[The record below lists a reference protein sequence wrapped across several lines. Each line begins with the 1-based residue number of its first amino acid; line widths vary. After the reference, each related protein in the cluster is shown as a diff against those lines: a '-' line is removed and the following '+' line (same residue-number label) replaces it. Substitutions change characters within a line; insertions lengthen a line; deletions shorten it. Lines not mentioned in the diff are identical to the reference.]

1 MMVPKP
7 AEIPEEEWQQMSP
20 ATQAFIGQLVERT
33 RQLEAH
39 MRALQEQL
47 GQNSHNSS
55 RPPSSD
61 RPEPAKKKQPDKLT
75 KSQRKRGG
83 QPGHQHHARPLKPI
97 EQVNKVVPIKPDQC
111 RHCGAALKGEDP
123 QPYRHQVTEIP
134 PLEPVVIEYQLATL
148 TCEQCG
154 QTTRAGLPLGVPE
167 RVFGPRL
174 QSIGSL
180 LSGVYRLSRRQVEAL
195 MADIFRVELA
205 LGSLKNLE
213 EDTSEAVAQ
222 PVVSAQA
229 YVQAQAQANLDE
241 TGWFQE
247 NKPAWLWVAVTTWVT
262 IFVIRFSR
270 GGKVARELL
279 GETFPGI
286 VNCDRWSAYNWLH
299 PSRRQLCWAHLLR
312 DFLAFVERGGT
323 SAAIGQ
329 TLLTEAE
336 LMFAWWYKLRQGDI
350 NRDLFQ
356 EIMQPIQAEI
366 SRLLDQGTTC
376 EHAKTA
382 ATCTHILKRQAALWT
397 FIEVTGIEPT
407 NNAAERA
414 IRTGVIWRKTSL
426 GTQSQAGSLFVER
439 MLTVSAT
446 LKQQNRNVLDYLT
459 AVCIAC
465 LSNQPAPSLLPP
477 SQ

>member
-1 MMVPKP
+1 MIVQKP
-7 AEIPEEEWQQMSP
+7 AEIPDEDWQQMSP

-33 RQLEAH
+33 RQLEAQ

-61 RPEPAKKKQPDKLT
+61 RPDQSKKKQPGSPQ

-83 QPGHQHHARPLKPI
+83 QPGHQHHVRPLKAV
-97 EQVNKVVPIKPDQC
+97 EQVNKVVPVKPDQC

-123 QPYRHQVTEIP
+123 QPHRHQVTEIP
-134 PLEPVVIEYQLATL
+134 PLEPVVIEYQLASL
-148 TCEQCG
+148 TCDQCG
-154 QTTRAGLPLGVPE
+154 QTTRAELPLGVPE
-167 RVFGPRL
+167 RAFGPRL

-195 MADIFRVELA
+195 MADIFKVELA

-213 EDTSEAVAQ
+213 EDTSQAVAQ
-222 PVVSAQA
+222 PVAAAQT

-247 NKPAWLWVAVTTWVT
+247 NKPAWLWVAVTAWVT

-270 GGKVARELL
+270 GGQVARELL
-279 GETFPGI
+279 GETFQGI

-299 PSRRQLCWAHLLR
+299 PSHRQLCWAHLLR
-312 DFLAFVERGGT
+312 DLLAFVERGGT
-323 SAAIGQ
+323 SATIGQ
-329 TLLTEAE
+329 ALLTEAE
-336 LMFAWWYKLRQGDI
+336 LMFAWWYKLRQADL

-356 EIMQPIQAEI
+356 EIMEPIRAEI
-366 SRLLDQGTTC
+366 TRLLAQGTTC
-376 EHAKTA
+376 EHPKTA
-382 ATCTHILKRQAALWT
+382 ATCAHILKRQAALWT
-397 FIEVTGIEPT
+397 FVDVEGIEPT

-426 GTQSQAGSLFVER
+426 GTQSEAGSLFAER
-439 MLTVSAT
+439 MLTVAAT
-446 LKQQNRNVLDYLT
+446 LKQQNRNILDYLT
-459 AVCIAC
+459 VAC
-465 LSNQPAPSLLPP
+465 TARLSNQPAPSLLPP
-477 SQ
+477 SH

>member
-1 MMVPKP
+1 MVQKP
-7 AEIPEEEWQQMSP
+7 VEIPDEEWQQMSP

-33 RQLEAH
+33 RQLEVQ
-39 MRALQEQL
+39 MQKLQEQL

-61 RPEPAKKKQPDKLT
+61 RPDQTKKEQPGKAK
-75 KSQRKRGG
+75 KSQRQRGG
-83 QPGHQHHARPLKPI
+83 QPGHSHHRRGLKPI
-97 EQVNKVVPIKPDQC
+97 EQVNKVVPVKPEQC
-111 RHCGAALKGEDP
+111 RHCGAALMGEDP
-123 QPYRHQVTEIP
+123 QPHRHQVTEIP
-134 PLEPVVIEYQLATL
+134 PFEPVVIEYQLASL
-148 TCEQCG
+148 TCDQCG
-154 QTTRAGLPLGVPE
+154 QTTRASLPAGVPE
-167 RVFGPRL
+167 RAFGPRL

-180 LSGVYRLSRRQVEAL
+180 LTGVYRLSRRQVETL
-195 MADIFRVELA
+195 MADLFRVELA

-213 EDTSEAVAQ
+213 EDTSQAVAQ
-222 PVVSAQA
+222 PVTAAQA

-279 GETFPGI
+279 GENFSGI
-286 VNCDRWSAYNWLH
+286 VNSDRWSAYNWLH
-299 PSRRQLCWAHLLR
+299 PSHRQLCWAHLLR

-323 SAAIGQ
+323 SATIGQ
-329 TLLTEAE
+329 ALLTEAE
-336 LMFAWWYKLRQGDI
+336 LMFAWWHKLREDDI
-350 NRDLFQ
+350 NRHLFQ
-356 EIMQPIQAEI
+356 EMMQPIQAEI
-366 SRLLDQGTTC
+366 TRLLDQGTTC
-376 EHAKTA
+376 QHPKTA

-397 FIEVTGIEPT
+397 FVEVTGIEPT

-426 GTQSQAGSLFVER
+426 GTQSDAGSLFVER

-459 AVCIAC
+459 AACIAR

-477 SQ
+477 SL